1 LIFETILQA
10 GVLITAVFNLPLL
23 RSGMTGERLDGRGM
37 SLLDSRKPTSEK
49 GVHARSCKLL
59 YWEAWSHAVSV
70 TSSINYA
77 PYMAKRAKRQY
88 MGPSLK
94 P

>member
-10 GVLITAVFNLPLL
+10 GGLLTAVFNLPLL

-49 GVHARSCKLL
+49 GMHTRSCKLL
-59 YWEAWSHAVSV
+59 YWEAWSHVA
-70 TSSINYA
+70 NYE
-77 PYMAKRAKRQY
+77 
-88 MGPSLK
+88 L
-94 P
+94 